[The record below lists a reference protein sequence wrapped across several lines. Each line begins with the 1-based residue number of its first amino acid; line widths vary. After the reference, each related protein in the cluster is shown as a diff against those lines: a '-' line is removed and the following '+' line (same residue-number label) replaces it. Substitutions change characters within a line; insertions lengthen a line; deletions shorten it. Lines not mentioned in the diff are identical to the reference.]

1 MPNVKLD
8 IAGMYFGLNVDVME
22 GATVKDVMDAAVAAT
37 ANNAGTRL
45 PTFLYS
51 AETVLGK
58 LTVNTITVVHREN
71 SAKSRQ
77 APEAGSNPRHYPN
90 GVYSYSDDSVILKN
104 NGLRALD
111 PNRSFVLAWQYY
123 VYDGEGIDLARMR
136 GGSTRKVVSFA
147 ETVNKGYDLKDGYS
161 VVWRLIAI
169 FTRPTHDD
177 LSEIA
182 NNEETVIARFF

>member
-8 IAGMYFGLNVDVME
+8 IAGMYFGLNVDVAE

-37 ANNAGTRL
+37 ANNAGTKL

-58 LTVNTITVVHREN
+58 LTVNTITIVHREK

-77 APEAGSNPRHYPN
+77 APEAGSDPRHYPN
-90 GVYSYSDDSVILKN
+90 GVYSYSDDAVILRN

-123 VYDGEGIDLARMR
+123 VYNADGVDLARMR
-136 GGSTRKVVSFA
+136 GGPTRKVVSFS
-147 ETVNKGYDLKDGYS
+147 ETVDKGYDLKEGYS
-161 VVWRLIAI
+161 VVWRLVGI

-177 LSEIA
+177 LGEIA
-182 NNEETVIARFF
+182 HKEETVTARFF